1 MLSARR
7 ALTGCFDGV
16 LDMFQDVSS
25 SLGWAEKMNGAMVPV
40 SAAEHVKMTL
50 KSGKVPEDLSG
61 VYLRVGPN
69 AQHWPPK
76 KRTHAFDGDGMVHSV
91 RIRPG
96 GDASY
101 HCRFMET
108 PRYIFEKEM
117 GSEWFLRVGEMQG
130 IAGLLKIMTTGKKKA
145 KLSGLEEDEMGTA
158 NTAIGFTP
166 DGKLWAL
173 NESSAPFRFTLDEAG
188 VPHSVGFDHLQGT
201 LKESISA
208 HPKFDQRTGEILF
221 HGRKLPTSFY
231 AGRIAEGKLVERVDI
246 DMPVGGFHHDMC
258 ITENYMVMIDGAMAF
273 TPQEAIKGKQ
283 LWTFQEDKK
292 LRFGIFHR
300 SKKLT
305 QDALVW
311 IEADVAA
318 EIVHTCYAYDEGD
331 EIVLWT
337 PLCYYN
343 EKSQG
348 AILGGLGPSHM
359 HRVVIDV
366 AAKKVKIEEVEGAR
380 EHCTE
385 FPRIRDDRVG
395 KKVRYGYSGMQ
406 VAEGDFDFRGLL
418 KWDFVERKLCGV
430 INYPQGVVGGEP
442 VFLPKASGQDD
453 EGYIA
458 LLLWNEKTSESTFAV
473 YDGQSFSA
481 VPLCEWTVHRRVPL
495 GFHAAWITEAQF
507 QQQLPKY

>member
-108 PRYIFEKEM
+108 PRRYIFEKEM

-221 HGRKLPTSFY
+221 HGRKLPTIFY

-305 QDALVW
+305 QEMPWSGLKQMWQLRPLA
-311 IEADVAA
+311 EAVRHLGFTGIADFGVLAPEVVGRA
-318 EIVHTCYAYDEGD
+318 VGAWIVHTCYAYDEGD

-343 EKSQG
+343 
-348 AILGGLGPSHM
+348 A
-359 HRVVIDV
+359 
-366 AAKKVKIEEVEGAR
+366 
-380 EHCTE
+380 T
-385 FPRIRDDRVG
+385 
-395 KKVRYGYSGMQ
+395 
-406 VAEGDFDFRGLL
+406 GLL
-418 KWDFVERKLCGV
+418 DVERKC
-430 INYPQGVVGGEP
+430 
-442 VFLPKASGQDD
+442 
-453 EGYIA
+453 
-458 LLLWNEKTSESTFAV
+458 
-473 YDGQSFSA
+473 
-481 VPLCEWTVHRRVPL
+481 
-495 GFHAAWITEAQF
+495 
-507 QQQLPKY
+507 